1 MQKLEEIKTLIMK
14 KLLFTCILFI
24 GFTIAGF
31 AQSDK
36 IKKKANDWVN
46 SLNTEITSVDTS
58 LALTESQKEQ
68 ITAIQVERLVEL
80 KKAKKE
86 GADKEAN
93 KAINKKHFQKI
104 FKDVLTKE
112 QMKARKI
119 AKEKSEK

>member
-1 MQKLEEIKTLIMK
+1 MK
-14 KLLFTCILFI
+14 KLIITSLVLLGLTLS
-24 GFTIAGF
+24 GF

-36 IKKKANDWVN
+36 LNEKANEWVN
-46 SLNTEITSVDTS
+46 NLNTEISSVDKT
-58 LALTESQKEQ
+58 LALSENQKNQ
-68 ITAIQVERLVEL
+68 LVAIQVERLSEL

-104 FKDVLTKE
+104 FKEVITKE

-119 AKEKSEK
+119 AKEKSK